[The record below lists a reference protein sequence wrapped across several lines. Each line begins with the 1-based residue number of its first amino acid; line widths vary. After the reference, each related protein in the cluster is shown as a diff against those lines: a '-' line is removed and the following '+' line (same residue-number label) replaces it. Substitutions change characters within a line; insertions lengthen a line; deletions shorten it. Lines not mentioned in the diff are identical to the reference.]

1 MAAMTLATLKSLLA
15 TTVFSS
21 LLISVTHLLLDKEC
35 EGVWSSAG
43 HLSKVIT
50 HRAGR
55 GIMGWATAVVLIR

>member
-35 EGVWSSAG
+35 EGVWSSAR
-43 HLSKVIT
+43 HLSKVIM
-50 HRAGR
+50 GG
-55 GIMGWATAVVLIR
+55 GIVARTVTGSSVLSP